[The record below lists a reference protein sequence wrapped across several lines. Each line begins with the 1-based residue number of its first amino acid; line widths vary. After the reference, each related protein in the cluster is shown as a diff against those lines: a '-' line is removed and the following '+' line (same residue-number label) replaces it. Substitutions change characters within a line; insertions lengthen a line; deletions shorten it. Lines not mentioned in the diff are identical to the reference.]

1 MPKRKVRYPA
11 PKTATRKPRTAGLP
25 GGDPG
30 YVRTTLAEIDPR
42 ALKARGD
49 LAVGDRVRIGGG
61 GLYSGET
68 AVIESLVSGPIPAA
82 TVRTEAGKVRRVRG
96 VDLELLTES

>member
-11 PKTATRKPRTAGLP
+11 PKTATRKPRTVGLP
-25 GGDPG
+25 GDPG

-42 ALKARGD
+42 ALKARAD

-61 GLYSGET
+61 GLYSGEA

-96 VDLELLTES
+96 VDLELLAES